1 MKILPLFFIFLGI
14 PLTFNILVLFSVVI
28 GP

>member
-1 MKILPLFFIFLGI
+1 VKILPLFFIFLGI
-14 PLTFNILVLFSVVI
+14 PLTFNILVLISVVI